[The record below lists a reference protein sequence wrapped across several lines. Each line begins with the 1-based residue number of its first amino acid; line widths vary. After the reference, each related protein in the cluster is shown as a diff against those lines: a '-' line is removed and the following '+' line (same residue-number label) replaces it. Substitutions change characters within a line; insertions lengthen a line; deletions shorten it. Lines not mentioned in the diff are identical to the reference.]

1 MTVSGYDFDGNP
13 IFEEFEVVRFGV
25 KNGKVQTLSA
35 GNYTISEYK
44 KMESGV
50 MGFKIN
56 GPYYFHLLG
65 RYNPNSNWGCLAI
78 KGGQP
83 MWDHFVATLSSAGW
97 NSNMYDLAS
106 SRIINVNIQYAPTPI
121 VKLKN

>member
-1 MTVSGYDFDGNP
+1 
-13 IFEEFEVVRFGV
+13 
-25 KNGKVQTLSA
+25 
-35 GNYTISEYK
+35 
-44 KMESGV
+44 

-65 RYNPNSNWGCLAI
+65 SYNPNSNWGCLAI